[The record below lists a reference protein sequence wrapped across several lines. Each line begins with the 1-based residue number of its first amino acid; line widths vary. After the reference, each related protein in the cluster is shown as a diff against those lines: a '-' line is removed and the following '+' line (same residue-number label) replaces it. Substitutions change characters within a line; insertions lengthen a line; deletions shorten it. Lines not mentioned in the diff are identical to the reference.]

1 MEEKRG
7 TEATGR
13 AVAVEDVEIQ
23 GAGVLLYEEDG
34 HARKLPVPSSDPND
48 PLNFG
53 DGRQRLILAAVCVYG
68 VAAFGTI
75 QSTSLF
81 LGNLVGEYKVQT
93 HGAFDP
99 KRITELASYPSLC
112 MGLGNFFFVPL
123 SMALGRRFVFI
134 LSNILLL
141 ASIVWAAKSQS
152 FESHLGARC
161 LQGLAAGV
169 ADCLLPI
176 IVLDTSFLYKR
187 SARLIAYWTLTA
199 VGSSLLLVPVT
210 FIVEHANGDWRV
222 SYWYWLA
229 FTSFSL
235 VVVVFCVPET
245 LFVRHAAEVSGRIHA
260 TDAYGTHRTFA
271 TAEAARSAGFEIES
285 EHSEHGG
292 PKTASYM
299 RQFGPIQVQPS
310 PAARFL
316 GAYRDIFICIF
327 VPGTFWA
334 LLFNSMVFGG
344 VVVLSLTY
352 SARLEMPPWNFSQS
366 AVGTAQAG
374 AALGALFGLAFGEM
388 AEPISRY
395 LTRRNHGIRKPEHVL
410 PNFIL
415 PLLLYFL
422 GIIIYGVVAADPQ
435 KYSWVGIHASF
446 ALVYFGFIAISA
458 LTSVWLG
465 ELLPHMSGPAIVLTC
480 GGRNAISFGYTGSFN
495 SWVEA
500 VGLRGTYVLFGGIL
514 FALGSLCIPLY
525 FVNGRIRKAMQ
536 AVPWLKAH

>member
-1 MEEKRG
+1 MEEKG
-7 TEATGR
+7 STEVTGR

-23 GAGVLLYEEDG
+23 GAGVLFYQEDG

-68 VAAFGTI
+68 VAAFGSI

-81 LGNLVGEYKVQT
+81 LGKLVGEYEMQT
-93 HGAFDP
+93 RGAFDP
-99 KRITELASYPSLC
+99 KRIIELASYPSLC

-123 SMALGRRFVFI
+123 SMALGRRFAFI
-134 LSNILLL
+134 LSNVLLL
-141 ASIVWAAKSQS
+141 VSIIWAAKSQS

-161 LQGLAAGV
+161 LQGLTAGV

-187 SARLIAYWTLTA
+187 SARLVAYWTLTA

-210 FIVEHANGDWRV
+210 FIVERADGDWRV
-222 SYWYWLA
+222 NYWYWVA
-229 FTSFSL
+229 FASFSL
-235 VVVVFCVPET
+235 IVVVFCVPET
-245 LFVRHAAEVSGRIHA
+245 LFVRHAAELSGRIHA

-271 TAEAARSAGFEIES
+271 TAEAARSAGFEIDG
-285 EHSEHGG
+285 EHAEDGG
-292 PKTASYM
+292 PKAVSYM
-299 RQFGPIQVQPS
+299 RQFGPIKVQPS
-310 PAARFL
+310 PVARFL
-316 GAYRDIFICIF
+316 G
-327 VPGTFWA
+327 
-334 LLFNSMVFGG
+334 SE
-344 VVVLSLTY
+344 
-352 SARLEMPPWNFSQS
+352 RLEMPPWNFSPS

-374 AALGALFGLAFGEM
+374 AAIGALFGLAFGEM
-388 AEPISRY
+388 AEPVSRY
-395 LTRRNHGIRKPEHVL
+395 LTRRNHGVREPEHVL

-415 PLLLYFL
+415 PSLLYFL
-422 GIIIYGVVAADPQ
+422 GMVIYGVVAADPQ
-435 KYSWVGIHASF
+435 KYSWVGIHAGF

-458 LTSVWLG
+458 VTSVWLG

-480 GGRNAISFGYTGSFN
+480 GGRNAISFGYVGSFN

-536 AVPWLKAH
+536 AVPWLKTH